1 MKRIIK
7 VLFTLVI
14 ILTISNA
21 ASAQSKEFEISKNL
35 DIYATLLK
43 ELQLNYV
50 DEIKP
55 GELNETAIN
64 AMLHSVD
71 PYTVFIAEADIEDY
85 KFMTTGQYG
94 GIGAMIQ
101 KRTDYVIISEPY
113 QGFPAEKAGLMAG
126 DKIMKIDDK
135 DVQGKN
141 ADEVSQLMKGQ
152 PGTSFVMTILR
163 NGQQLEKNITR
174 EKIKIEN
181 VPYYGVVGENT
192 GYIKLTGFTEN
203 AGLDVMRAFN
213 DLKEN
218 HQIESVIIDLRNNGG
233 GLLNEAVNIM
243 DIFVDKGEVI
253 VNTKGKLPDKNKT
266 YKTRR
271 AAVDTDIPLAV
282 LVNGHSASASEIVSG
297 SMQDLDRGVLVG
309 ERTFGKGL
317 VQNILPLSYNT
328 KMKVTVA
335 KYYIPS
341 GRCIQEIDYS
351 SNRDENGEYEAVAD
365 SLIKKYETKNGR
377 VVYDGKGIRPD
388 VEINPGEASRIAF
401 TLFAKNH
408 IFDFATQYRQ
418 QHDSIPAAADFVITD
433 AIYDEFLKYLDG
445 KDFEYTTET
454 ELALKALMEDSKT
467 EKYYEFIK
475 APLENLE
482 KELQAHKSNDL
493 ITFKED
499 IKRFLRGEIVS
510 RYYYQKGTIIANLND
525 DIQLDKAIE
534 ILNDKPKYQSILD
547 GTYKTEE

>member
-181 VPYYGVVGENT
+181 VPYYGVVGEKT

-271 AAVDTDIPLAV
+271 TAVDADIPLAV

-534 ILNDKPKYQSILD
+534 ILNDKQKYQSILD

>member
-454 ELALKALMEDSKT
+454 ELALKALIADSKT

-475 APLENLE
+475 EPLENLE